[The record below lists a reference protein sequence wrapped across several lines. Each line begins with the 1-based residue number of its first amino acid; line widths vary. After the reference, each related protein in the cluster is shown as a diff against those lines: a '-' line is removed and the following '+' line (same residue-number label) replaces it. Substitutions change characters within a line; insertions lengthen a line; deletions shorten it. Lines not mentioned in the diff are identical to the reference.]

1 MATGF
6 SNKEVM
12 ESLGNW
18 FQWSVSPVEPQE
30 HYATRASFTGLQLM
44 EESSKDS
51 EECNPW
57 KVTES
62 FLEEVIT
69 EQLLKDE

>member
-1 MATGF
+1 M
-6 SNKEVM
+6 
-12 ESLGNW
+12 
-18 FQWSVSPVEPQE
+18 EPQE